1 METSVAYVFGKH
13 PVQTEGKEPM
23 AFREASIGEE
33 GPAMGVVRALAASKV
48 FRMTLMGICVMLVG
62 LTAMKGV
69 ALADPDRTG
78 ATLLEEDP
86 NLAVNFAWTLI
97 AAFLVFFMQAGFA
110 LLEAGSVRARS
121 VSNVLTKNVMDFLM
135 CGMAFW
141 AFGFAIMFGG
151 SAFTSG
157 LDDGNKIFGSS
168 GWFLAGDAYDV
179 NTFKLWFFQMVFAA
193 TAATIVSGTMAE
205 RTKINA
211 YMAYSFLI
219 SAIIYPVYGHW
230 IWGGG
235 WLASMATPA
244 WDFAGSGVVH
254 TVGGTAALVGGLMV
268 GPRLGKFGPD
278 GKPRSIPG
286 HSVTLVVLGMLILFL
301 GWFGFNP
308 GSTLAA
314 TELRIS
320 VIAVNTFLAGVA
332 GGLAAYYIRFIETGK
347 VDIAATC
354 SGIIGGLVAITAPCA
369 FVESW
374 AAVVIGGVAGP
385 IVVYGA
391 RFLESVVKLDDP
403 VWAVPCHMFSGL
415 WGVLAVGIFADGT
428 YLGVSGLIDGNSSQ
442 IVSQLISMV
451 AVVSWTAIT
460 SALIFGG
467 IKMTMGLRI
476 SHEDEIAGVDASEH
490 TQIAYPADEPV
501 MVT

>member
-1 METSVAYVFGKH
+1 MDTVESKS
-13 PVQTEGKEPM
+13 
-23 AFREASIGEE
+23 SIVRVLEKLAGI
-33 GPAMGVVRALAASKV
+33 RAL
-48 FRMTLMGICVMLVG
+48 RMTLMGVCAILVG
-62 LTAMKGV
+62 MAITNGIAW
-69 ALADPDRTG
+69 ADGDPSGT
-78 ATLLEEDP
+78 TLIEDDP

-110 LLEAGSVRARS
+110 LLEAGSVRSKS
-121 VSNVLTKNVMDFLM
+121 VANVLTKNVMDFLM

-151 SAFTSG
+151 SELRSG
-157 LDDGNKIFGSS
+157 LVDGNDIFGSS
-168 GWFLAGDAYDV
+168 GWFLSGDAYDAG
-179 NTFKLWFFQMVFAA
+179 TFELWFFQMVFAA

-205 RTKINA
+205 RTKINS

-230 IWGGG
+230 VWGGG

-254 TVGGTAALVGGLMV
+254 TVGGTAALVGGLML
-268 GPRLGKFGPD
+268 GPRMGKFGPD
-278 GKPRSIPG
+278 GKPRFIPG
-286 HSVTLVVLGMLILFL
+286 HSMTLVVLGMLILFL

-314 TELRIS
+314 TDLRIS
-320 VIAVNTFLAGVA
+320 VIAVNTFLAGIT

-354 SGIIGGLVAITAPCA
+354 SGIVGGLVAITAPCA

-374 AAVVIGGVAGP
+374 SAVVIGAAAGP
-385 IVVYGA
+385 IVVYGS
-391 RFLESVVKLDDP
+391 RFLENIVKLDDP
-403 VWAVPCHMFSGL
+403 VWAVPCHMFCGL

-428 YLGVSGLIDGNSSQ
+428 YLGVSGLIDGNSDQ
-442 IVSQLISMV
+442 IVSQIISMV
-451 AVVSWTAIT
+451 AVVAWTATT
-460 SALIFGG
+460 SAIIFGG
-467 IKMTMGLRI
+467 IKMTIGLRV
-476 SHEDEIAGVDASEH
+476 SAEDEMAGVDLTEH
-490 TQIAYPADEPV
+490 TQVAYPEDMPV
-501 MVT
+501 AAGT

>member
-1 METSVAYVFGKH
+1 MET
-13 PVQTEGKEPM
+13 T
-23 AFREASIGEE
+23 ASRSL
-33 GPAMGVVRALAASKV
+33 VVGALEKLAGIRV
-48 FRMTLMGICVMLVG
+48 LRMTLMGVGVILVG
-62 LTAMKGV
+62 MAVTNGV
-69 ALADPDRTG
+69 ALADGDPTG
-78 ATLLEEDP
+78 ATLIEEDP

-110 LLEAGSVRARS
+110 LLEAGSVRAKS
-121 VSNVLTKNVMDFLM
+121 VANVLTKNVVDFLM

-151 SAFTSG
+151 SELRSG
-157 LDDGNKIFGSS
+157 LPDGNDLFGSS
-168 GWFLAGDAYDV
+168 GWFLSGDAYDAG
-179 NTFKLWFFQMVFAA
+179 TFELWFFQMVFAA

-230 IWGGG
+230 QWGGG
-235 WLASMATPA
+235 WLATMDTPS

-268 GPRLGKFGPD
+268 GPRMGKFGPD

-286 HSVTLVVLGMLILFL
+286 HSVTLVVLGMLILYL

-314 TELRIS
+314 TDLRIS
-320 VIAVNTFLAGVA
+320 VIAVNTFLAGIA
-332 GGLAAYYIRFIETGK
+332 GGIAAYYIRFIETGK
-347 VDIAATC
+347 VDTVAMC
-354 SGIIGGLVAITAPCA
+354 SGIIGGLVAVTAPCA
-369 FVESW
+369 FIESW
-374 AAVVIGGVAGP
+374 AAVVIGAVAGP

-391 RFLESVVKLDDP
+391 RFLENIVKLDDP
-403 VWAVPCHMFSGL
+403 VWAVPCHMFCGL
-415 WGVLAVGIFADGT
+415 WGVLSVGIFADGT
-428 YLGVSGLIDGNSSQ
+428 YLEVSGLIDGNSQQ

-451 AVVSWTAIT
+451 AVVSWTAVT
-460 SALIFGG
+460 SAIIFGA
-467 IKMTMGLRI
+467 IKMTMGLRV
-476 SHEDEIAGVDASEH
+476 SEEDEMAGVDLSEH
-490 TQIAYPADEPV
+490 TQVAYPEDMPV
-501 MVT
+501 TA

>member
-1 METSVAYVFGKH
+1 M
-13 PVQTEGKEPM
+13 
-23 AFREASIGEE
+23 
-33 GPAMGVVRALAASKV
+33 
-48 FRMTLMGICVMLVG
+48 
-62 LTAMKGV
+62 
-69 ALADPDRTG
+69 
-78 ATLLEEDP
+78 
-86 NLAVNFAWTLI
+86 

-110 LLEAGSVRARS
+110 LLEAGSVRQKS
-121 VSNVLTKNVMDFLM
+121 VANVLTKNVVDFLM

-151 SAFTSG
+151 SALSSG
-157 LDDGNKIFGSS
+157 LEDGNDIFGSS
-168 GWFLAGDAYDV
+168 GWFLSGDAYDV
-179 NTFKLWFFQMVFAA
+179 TTFELWFFQMVFAA

-219 SAIIYPVYGHW
+219 SAIIYPVFGHW
-230 IWGGG
+230 AWGGG
-235 WLASMATPA
+235 WLATMETPFR
-244 WDFAGSGVVH
+244 DFAGSAVVH

-268 GPRLGKFGPD
+268 GPRIGKFGPD
-278 GKPRSIPG
+278 GKPRNIPG
-286 HSVTLVVLGMLILFL
+286 HSVTLVVLGMLILYL

-314 TELRIS
+314 TDLRIS

-332 GGLAAYYIRFIETGK
+332 GGIAAYYIRFIETGK
-347 VDIAATC
+347 VDTVAMC

-374 AAVVIGGVAGP
+374 AAVVIGAIAGP

-391 RFLESVVKLDDP
+391 RFNESVLKLDDP

-428 YLGVSGLIDGNSSQ
+428 YLEVSGLIDGGSEQ
-442 IVSQLISMV
+442 IVSQVIGMV
-451 AVVSWTAIT
+451 AVVAWTGIASAIV
-460 SALIFGG
+460 FGL
-467 IKMTMGLRI
+467 IKMSIGLRVP
-476 SHEDEIAGVDASEH
+476 EKDELEGVDYSEH
-490 TQIAYPADEPV
+490 TQPGYVADEA
-501 MVT
+501 MATG